1 MHLFR
6 QHAIKDHAAAAAL
19 VPVIDYGPYFGGVP
33 GALQRLA
40 DELRHACET
49 VGFFYALNHG
59 VPQTIIDRGFAA
71 SHQFHA
77 LQLGDKAP
85 ATAEREQYRLPA
97 DERVGPGGLHRAP
110 GHQAE
115 PERELFHQPRSQR

>member
-49 VGFFYALNHG
+49 VGFFYALNQACRR
-59 VPQTIIDRGFAA
+59 PSSIEA
-71 SHQFHA
+71 SLRRINFTRCSWVTNSSY
-77 LQLGDKAP
+77 G
-85 ATAEREQYRLPA
+85 
-97 DERVGPGGLHRAP
+97 
-110 GHQAE
+110 
-115 PERELFHQPRSQR
+115 